1 MELTSWVPEPPS
13 IALFDAIADFWHL
26 VQKWIFA
33 AWWSGFAWGAVSV
46 LLALIGLV
54 LGVSASQAEPQGDLV
69 PKKQPAVAAALRVS
83 LVLPSGTTVSVPE

>member
-13 IALFDAIADFWHL
+13 IALFDAIAHFWHL

-54 LGVSASQAEPQGDLV
+54 LGVSGFAGRAPGRLS
-69 PKKQPAVAAALRVS
+69 PKEQLAAAAVLRVS